1 MEALEELHS
10 LGRAHKNLLIDYNRY
25 NATEMEYLYTQM
37 KERMPKQWVEQYHLR
52 VDTSPDGN
60 GNGEFG
66 KLGLESLLKFM
77 EKLLQDWRADQ
88 LYSLKNL
95 PRSKIH
101 TSVPSKHAKGRSF
114 TAQGEEEEQ
123 SGSETSDEDETS
135 FVHKSTQKPKQTK
148 KPQPKPKKAFVH
160 YDKTD
165 PAQLRGQYGR
175 KPGQRAMASKI
186 RRRAPTKPK
195 PAGCPCCG
203 SNHEVYECKA
213 FKGLILKQKRDIVEY
228 AELVLYVSQMGP
240 LYRKSGVRGQAV
252 SLW

>member
-1 MEALEELHS
+1 
-10 LGRAHKNLLIDYNRY
+10 
-25 NATEMEYLYTQM
+25 MEYLYTQM

-114 TAQGEEEEQ
+114 TAQGEKR
-123 SGSETSDEDETS
+123 SNPDPSRATMDETS
-135 FVHKSTQKPKQTK
+135 FVHKSTQK
-148 KPQPKPKKAFVH
+148 A
-160 YDKTD
+160 
-165 PAQLRGQYGR
+165 
-175 KPGQRAMASKI
+175 
-186 RRRAPTKPK
+186 
-195 PAGCPCCG
+195 
-203 SNHEVYECKA
+203 
-213 FKGLILKQKRDIVEY
+213 
-228 AELVLYVSQMGP
+228 
-240 LYRKSGVRGQAV
+240 
-252 SLW
+252 

>member
-1 MEALEELHS
+1 
-10 LGRAHKNLLIDYNRY
+10 
-25 NATEMEYLYTQM
+25 MEYLYTQM

-135 FVHKSTQKPKQTK
+135 FVHKSTQKPKQPKSHNRNRKRHLSTTTK
-148 KPQPKPKKAFVH
+148 RIRLNFEANTDANPDKGQWHPRSGDGLLPSPNRRDVH
-160 YDKTD
+160 
-165 PAQLRGQYGR
+165 A
-175 KPGQRAMASKI
+175 AA
-186 RRRAPTKPK
+186 A
-195 PAGCPCCG
+195 
-203 SNHEVYECKA
+203 NHEVYECKA

-228 AELVLYVSQMGP
+228 AELVLHLSQMGA
-240 LYRKSGVRGQAV
+240 LYRKSGVRGQAL
-252 SLW
+252 SLWQEASSAPPL

>member
-1 MEALEELHS
+1 
-10 LGRAHKNLLIDYNRY
+10 
-25 NATEMEYLYTQM
+25 MEYLYTQM

-123 SGSETSDEDETS
+123 SGSETSDD
-135 FVHKSTQKPKQTK
+135 
-148 KPQPKPKKAFVH
+148 
-160 YDKTD
+160 
-165 PAQLRGQYGR
+165 GR
-175 KPGQRAMASKI
+175 
-186 RRRAPTKPK
+186 
-195 PAGCPCCG
+195 
-203 SNHEVYECKA
+203 N
-213 FKGLILKQKRDIVEY
+213 
-228 AELVLYVSQMGP
+228 
-240 LYRKSGVRGQAV
+240 
-252 SLW
+252 

>member
-1 MEALEELHS
+1 
-10 LGRAHKNLLIDYNRY
+10 
-25 NATEMEYLYTQM
+25 MEYLYTQM

-135 FVHKSTQKPKQTK
+135 FVHKSTQKPKQDQKATTETEKGICPLRQNGSGSTSRPIRTQTRTK
-148 KPQPKPKKAFVH
+148 GNGIQ
-160 YDKTD
+160 D
-165 PAQLRGQYGR
+165 PE
-175 KPGQRAMASKI
+175 
-186 RRRAPTKPK
+186 T
-195 PAGCPCCG
+195 G
-203 SNHEVYECKA
+203 SNKAQTGGMSMLRCK
-213 FKGLILKQKRDIVEY
+213 
-228 AELVLYVSQMGP
+228 P
-240 LYRKSGVRGQAV
+240 
-252 SLW
+252 